1 MTGNQD
7 LIQLVRLL
15 QKSVEDL
22 KQSDLRKQE
31 RIHFLEHEVTRKGL
45 NSRKKTSK
53 KSIVFLFFILS
64 TDYSLVWLQSI
75 KLTNCFHI
83 L

>member
-1 MTGNQD
+1 MSGKQD
-7 LIQLVRLL
+7 LIQLVRQL

-31 RIHFLEHEVTRKGL
+31 RINFLEHEVTRKGL
-45 NSRKKTSK
+45 NSGKNHRKKHRF
-53 KSIVFLFFILS
+53 SIFFILN
-64 TDYSLVWLQSI
+64 TDYSLVWLYSI
-75 KLTNCFHI
+75 KLPSCFHI

>member
-7 LIQLVRLL
+7 LIELVRQL

-31 RIHFLEHEVTRKGL
+31 RIHFLEHEVTRKVL
-45 NSRKKTSK
+45 NSRKKHRQKASFFY
-53 KSIVFLFFILS
+53 FLFLALITIWFG
-64 TDYSLVWLQSI
+64 Y
-75 KLTNCFHI
+75 KA
-83 L
+83 

>member
-7 LIQLVRLL
+7 LIQLVRQL

-45 NSRKKTSK
+45 NSRKKTSQ

>member
-7 LIQLVRLL
+7 LIQLVRQLH
-15 QKSVEDL
+15 KSVEDL

-45 NSRKKTSK
+45 NSRKQHHK
-53 KSIVFLFFILS
+53 KASFFYFLFLALI
-64 TDYSLVWLQSI
+64 TVWFGY
-75 KLTNCFHI
+75 KA
-83 L
+83 